1 MPYFPINKCLP
12 ATVDIRL
19 QHRYSDVGTELSR
32 TTHFNKIEVLRL
44 LQMHYMLTKDNTIPM
59 DKLSFIQFMDVFLG
73 VRNVDAVDKIYLLC
87 SETNKEHLTGAE
99 FVKVL
104 SMLLKGT
111 LADLINFCFEVYTEM
126 IRSPR
131 YIKKEDVLLMA
142 RKNSMK
148 MCKLVNMEE
157 YDQSFVDFVMTEVDN
172 DRDNRISLEDYRKAV
187 HENVAW
193 LQFLGQ
199 ILPDCTKKESFTRLF
214 TDRPYVNNIET
225 TAAAMTRKNRES
237 IAKMNLLKSTVSP
250 TDITGSSASFSSNS
264 TFLVVKND
272 PNHLAKANQLIADGN
287 YLTLF

>member
-1 MPYFPINKCLP
+1 MPYSPINKCLP
-12 ATVDIRL
+12 ATLDIRL

-44 LQMHYMLTKDNTIPM
+44 LQMHYVLTKDNTIPM
-59 DKLSFIQFMDVFLG
+59 NKLNFIQFMDVFLG
-73 VRNVDAVDKIYLLC
+73 VRNEDAIDKIYLLC
-87 SETNKEHLTGAE
+87 SETNKEYLTGPE

-111 LADLINFCFEVYTEM
+111 LPDLINFCFEVYTEM
-126 IRSPR
+126 IRSPK

-142 RKNSMK
+142 KRNSMK

-157 YDQSFVDFVMTEVDN
+157 YDQSFVDFVMTEVDK

-199 ILPDCTKKESFTRLF
+199 ILPDCSKKETFMQLF
-214 TDRPYVNNIET
+214 TDQPYVNNIET
-225 TAAAMTRKNRES
+225 TAAAMTRNNRES
-237 IAKMNLLKSTVSP
+237 IAKMTMLKPTISQFENIPSST
-250 TDITGSSASFSSNS
+250 SFSSNS
-264 TFLVVKND
+264 TSLVVNHDMTLAAKN
-272 PNHLAKANQLIADGN
+272 NQLISDEN